1 MGNYYSGSLFY
12 EESDICHFG
21 RKGMKWGK
29 NIFNTYAEY
38 LRKIGKKKEYKTE
51 LKKEEE
57 TEETSSTT
65 SYKKPAYSS
74 SGTKVFGDATTSTTT
89 KKKKKKSSS
98 GSSKKKSS
106 SKKSSSKKTVKKSV
120 RTGVNTADLKYA
132 GTDAASKDVT
142 NFIMGGRK

>member
-51 LKKEEE
+51 LKKEEA
-57 TEETSSTT
+57 EEESSTT

-98 GSSKKKSS
+98 SSSKKKSS
-106 SKKSSSKKTVKKSV
+106 SKKSFSKKTTKKAV

-132 GTDAASKDVT
+132 GTDAASKDVM
-142 NFIMGGRK
+142 NFLKGGRK